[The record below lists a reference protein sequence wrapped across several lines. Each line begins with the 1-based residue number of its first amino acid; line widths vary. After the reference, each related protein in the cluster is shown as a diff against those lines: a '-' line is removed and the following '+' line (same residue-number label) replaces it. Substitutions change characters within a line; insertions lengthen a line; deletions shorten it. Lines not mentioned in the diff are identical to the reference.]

1 MDLESHISDY
11 IVKSVNLCF
20 AELGTL
26 SLFIHCHV
34 GPNLY
39 GILSSITQKENM
51 LLFSVKVNV
60 KRTKQKII
68 KVYYHNR
75 LKKKSWNIFREMFHI
90 FSRRFCSFNHIIM
103 LKIQLDQSF
112 SMDTYS
118 YQINLKYESTVN
130 ILFHSK
136 VGVGKIIDI

>member
-1 MDLESHISDY
+1 
-11 IVKSVNLCF
+11 
-20 AELGTL
+20 
-26 SLFIHCHV
+26 
-34 GPNLY
+34 
-39 GILSSITQKENM
+39 
-51 LLFSVKVNV
+51 
-60 KRTKQKII
+60 
-68 KVYYHNR
+68 
-75 LKKKSWNIFREMFHI
+75 
-90 FSRRFCSFNHIIM
+90 M